1 MSRQGFCFEEA
12 VMKSL
17 QWLPAVLFLAA
28 GLHAQTPDSR
38 GRITARVELVNVDVT
53 VTDGRGDFVRG
64 LEPENFRIFDDGVEQ
79 KITYFAPVETPA
91 VVFVLVETGPAVYLI
106 HRQHL
111 ASAYTLL
118 EGLGG
123 DDQVALASYD
133 QTARLLL
140 PFSSDKR
147 AVAQALTGLRY
158 NLGAAE
164 LGLFDAVNAAL
175 EWLAPIPGKKAL
187 VLMSTGLD
195 TSGRW
200 DALEKKLRSR
210 DVSIYAVGLGGELR
224 DYRGEGESPLPAGT
238 TPLSFEEATK
248 KLTAMAELTGGRVW
262 FPRRREELESIYR
275 ELAAQLRQRYSLGF
289 EPAVRDGRYHRIHV
303 QIADDKGRVLGP
315 WYDDLPDTTGRPAT
329 SKSPEKKGRV
339 RYRLFF
345 RRGYLAPAN

>member
-1 MSRQGFCFEEA
+1 MR
-12 VMKSL
+12 SL
-17 QWLPAVLFLAA
+17 RWLPTVLLLAA
-28 GLHAQTPDSR
+28 GVHAQTPDSP

-53 VTDGRGDFVRG
+53 VTDGRGEFVRG
-64 LEPENFRIFDDGVEQ
+64 LKAENFRIFDDGVEQ
-79 KITYFAPVETPA
+79 RITYFAPVEAPA
-91 VVFVLVETGPAVYLI
+91 VVLVLVETGPAVYLI

-118 EGLGG
+118 EGLGD

-140 PFSSDKR
+140 PFSADKR

-175 EWLAPIPGKKAL
+175 EWLAPIPGKKTL

-200 DALEKKLRSR
+200 DALEEKLRSR
-210 DVSIYAVGLGGELR
+210 DVSIYAVGLGGDLR
-224 DYRGEGESPLPAGT
+224 DYRGEGESSLPTGT

-248 KLTAMAELTGGRVW
+248 KLNAMAELTGGRVW
-262 FPRRREELESIYR
+262 FPRRREELDGIYR
-275 ELAAQLRQRYSLGF
+275 QLAAQLRHRYSLGF
-289 EPAVRDGRYHRIHV
+289 EPGVRDGRYHRIHV
-303 QIADDKGRVLGP
+303 QLADDTGRVLGP
-315 WYDDLPDTTGRPAT
+315 WYDDLPSVTGTPAAA
-329 SKSPEKKGRV
+329 KAPGKKDRV

-345 RRGYLAPAN
+345 RRGYLAPVN